1 MADMG
6 YDTPSWRNTARS
18 PTFTSTPTTPPRP
31 TASIQ
36 CLRRSSATVTWTA
49 HPRRRPCSRPSRTLR
64 SSRGR
69 ASLAPTR
76 RLLLRPRRLRLLLR
90 RATLSRLGRARFV
103 SFSFTHPP
111 TPPPRTL
118 SNIHWMLSNRPAFT
132 TAVHVLHHFGFFAQD
147 LPSSSSSHSLFC
159 PSFPWLN
166 QVSADDLTVL
176 KDVRK
181 TERQQAA
188 EIFAYSPSP

>member
-1 MADMG
+1 MTDMKCHM
-6 YDTPSWRNTARS
+6 TSWWILRARRHRR
-18 PTFTSTPTTPPRP
+18 TSDSYTHAPYRPPPP
-31 TASIQ
+31 TA
-36 CLRRSSATVTWTA
+36 TWTA
-49 HPRRRPCSRPSRTLR
+49 RPRRRPCSKPSRTSS

-69 ASLAPTR
+69 ASLARTR
-76 RLLLRPRRLRLLLR
+76 RLLLRPRRLRRVLR
-90 RATLSRLGRARFV
+90 RTTLSRLGRARFI
-103 SFSFTHPP
+103 SFSFTRPP

-118 SNIHWMLSNRPAFT
+118 SSIHSMLSNRPAFT

-176 KDVRK
+176 NDVRK

-188 EIFAYSPSP
+188 AIFAYSRSP